1 MSKMASQM
9 GYFEHILAYFC
20 RLFAS
25 TVLDA
30 ILDTYGEVRRHR
42 AGPHYSLG
50 MLDSGQFWQGVQH
63 GEHHLLDDA
72 PDILRA
78 SPPAAG
84 PPPIDGFI
92 YLLID

>member
-1 MSKMASQM
+1 MSNMGSQM
-9 GYFEHILAYFC
+9 GYFEPILAPFC

-25 TVLDA
+25 AVLDA
-30 ILDTYGEVRRHR
+30 ILEGNGEVRRHR
-42 AGPHYSLG
+42 AGPHCSLG

-72 PDILRA
+72 PDYLRA

-84 PPPIDGFI
+84 PPPID
-92 YLLID
+92 D